1 MRVFLA
7 LVFSLVCSTM
17 VLGSDSASDPYNAYI
32 EQYPESSDPSQ
43 IRIAIKDNIDVAG
56 RVTSGGSVALKD
68 NTAIR
73 DAFLI
78 TKLRDSGYHI
88 SGKTNLSEWANFRSN
103 DSVSGWSSLGG
114 QTLHPIGIDR
124 NPCGS
129 SSGSAVAVASGLV
142 EVAIG
147 TETNGSITCPA
158 SVTGVVGMKPTLGL
172 VSRSGII
179 PISSSQDTAGPIG
192 KDVETVARVLS
203 VISGSDEN
211 DPSTNLIPDGMNLDF
226 TELDFRKNLSDYR
239 IGLLTS
245 GLDDPDG
252 AGMLADL
259 KVAIDT
265 LDGSW
270 VEPKDERV
278 YPGEAEYFV
287 LLYEFKVGLER
298 YLASSKT
305 KKKKLSELIDFNNR
319 NKQIA
324 MPHFGQDI
332 FFAAEKAGGKPAK
345 YQDSL
350 IELKDTKKETLA
362 IFSDNQVDVLVG
374 LTRGPAWEID
384 YAGGDSEAIKRA
396 KSFGNGGYAA
406 ISGLPHIT
414 IPAYQIDG
422 YPVGVSV
429 IGRPWEDL
437 LVLQVAAVLETF
449 FRERVPKS

>member
-7 LVFSLVCSTM
+7 LVFSLVSSTM

-103 DSVSGWSSLGG
+103 NSVSGWSSLGG

-172 VSRSGII
+172 VSRSGIL
-179 PISSSQDTAGPIG
+179 PISFSQDTAGPIG
-192 KDVETVARVLS
+192 KDVESVARVLS
-203 VISGSDEN
+203 VISGSDED

-278 YPGEAEYFV
+278 YPGGAEYFV

-332 FFAAEKAGGKPAK
+332 FFAAEKAGEKPAK

-384 YAGGDSEAIKRA
+384 YAEGDSGAIKRA

-449 FRERVPKS
+449 FRGRFPKS

>member
-1 MRVFLA
+1 
-7 LVFSLVCSTM
+7 
-17 VLGSDSASDPYNAYI
+17 
-32 EQYPESSDPSQ
+32 
-43 IRIAIKDNIDVAG
+43 
-56 RVTSGGSVALKD
+56 
-68 NTAIR
+68 
-73 DAFLI
+73 
-78 TKLRDSGYHI
+78 
-88 SGKTNLSEWANFRSN
+88 
-103 DSVSGWSSLGG
+103 
-114 QTLHPIGIDR
+114 
-124 NPCGS
+124 
-129 SSGSAVAVASGLV
+129 
-142 EVAIG
+142 
-147 TETNGSITCPA
+147 
-158 SVTGVVGMKPTLGL
+158 MKPTLGL
-172 VSRSGII
+172 VSRSGIL

-192 KDVETVARVLS
+192 KDVESVARVLS
-203 VISGSDEN
+203 VISGSDED
-211 DPSTNLIPDGMNLDF
+211 DPSTDLIPDGMNLDF

-265 LDGSW
+265 LNGSW

-305 KKKKLSELIDFNNR
+305 KKKKLSELIDFNNQ
-319 NKQIA
+319 NKQIV
-324 MPHFGQDI
+324 MPHFEQDI
-332 FFAAEKAGGKPAK
+332 FFAAEKAAQKPAK

-350 IELKDTKKETLA
+350 IELKDTKKETFA

-384 YAGGDSEAIKRA
+384 YAEGDSGAIKRA

-449 FRERVPKS
+449 FRARFPKS

>member
-1 MRVFLA
+1 
-7 LVFSLVCSTM
+7 
-17 VLGSDSASDPYNAYI
+17 
-32 EQYPESSDPSQ
+32 
-43 IRIAIKDNIDVAG
+43 
-56 RVTSGGSVALKD
+56 
-68 NTAIR
+68 
-73 DAFLI
+73 
-78 TKLRDSGYHI
+78 
-88 SGKTNLSEWANFRSN
+88 
-103 DSVSGWSSLGG
+103 
-114 QTLHPIGIDR
+114 
-124 NPCGS
+124 
-129 SSGSAVAVASGLV
+129 
-142 EVAIG
+142 
-147 TETNGSITCPA
+147 
-158 SVTGVVGMKPTLGL
+158 MKPTLGL

-203 VISGSDEN
+203 VISGSDEH

-332 FFAAEKAGGKPAK
+332 FFAAEKAGEKPAK

-449 FRERVPKS
+449 FRGRFPKS

>member
-226 TELDFRKNLSDYR
+226 TELDFRKNLSD
-239 IGLLTS
+239 
-245 GLDDPDG
+245 
-252 AGMLADL
+252 
-259 KVAIDT
+259 
-265 LDGSW
+265 
-270 VEPKDERV
+270 
-278 YPGEAEYFV
+278 
-287 LLYEFKVGLER
+287 
-298 YLASSKT
+298 
-305 KKKKLSELIDFNNR
+305 
-319 NKQIA
+319 
-324 MPHFGQDI
+324 
-332 FFAAEKAGGKPAK
+332 
-345 YQDSL
+345 
-350 IELKDTKKETLA
+350 
-362 IFSDNQVDVLVG
+362 
-374 LTRGPAWEID
+374 
-384 YAGGDSEAIKRA
+384 
-396 KSFGNGGYAA
+396 
-406 ISGLPHIT
+406 
-414 IPAYQIDG
+414 
-422 YPVGVSV
+422 
-429 IGRPWEDL
+429 
-437 LVLQVAAVLETF
+437 
-449 FRERVPKS
+449 